1 MASSANALYVL
12 RLVINGGEGTLRTAT
27 ALRRFSTAA
36 LSARDHAPTLSQS
49 RAYAAAP
56 SSSLAAT
63 PDFLEPDNEEYVGAE
78 AFLPTRQGHPH
89 APIPWPT
96 LFSHETGAKPAPAR
110 PCDLLARL
118 VAENKLGPARKVH
131 DELRALH
138 TDILHREIYLSA
150 AVSSLASTPEG
161 RANFL
166 FWMGLIPNRPATPA
180 TPVLKNTWHPI
191 VYRLIGEHSEDLQFI
206 SNFLTL
212 AGKKGLLPAVLPS
225 LITPLVAIC
234 PPHVSERILESAIA
248 AYLSVTVP
256 KTSTSARADRN
267 RTRATDQVTG
277 FWNRY
282 LRALAIAGW
291 DESAR
296 ALLFS
301 PPKGIS
307 WSRFSRSVVLG
318 QGLERRDTAAA
329 ARAEAEEEN
338 PFGILNRNNVPAL
351 AIGLRQALNSDQLP
365 HVSRLADLQRQLLA
379 LPKRTSLIRRF
390 RNRFTRPPSTP
401 AGRST
406 PTMREVWW
414 WHAEIVRL
422 AQDGRPEDAIRVF
435 REHFLWVGL
444 PPTNVAKSDEPSYGF
459 TRLVPSARINTS
471 VLRSILALLPI
482 DELSEYQQQY
492 LRLARS
498 TAPSLQPNEYTHL
511 AFIREMTYRQGPVA
525 GTTAL
530 HAIVEAGLDPGAP
543 AWSALVLSLCG
554 RGQVSGAIQVLD
566 GMEKRAK
573 IGDSGIRMPLPTART
588 YAGAIRLLMQNGHRT
603 EAQALLVRLRDT
615 LGSEEAGGRKR
626 KIYASASEALKAKP
640 APVASAGNPSDEL
653 DRAHG

>member
-12 RLVINGGEGTLRTAT
+12 RLVLNTEAGTRTT
-27 ALRRFSTAA
+27 LRRFSTAA
-36 LSARDHAPTLSQS
+36 LSARDHAPALSQS
-49 RAYAAAP
+49 RAHATAP

-63 PDFLEPDNEEYVGAE
+63 PDFLEPNDDEYVGAE
-78 AFLPTRQGHPH
+78 AFLPTRRDHPQQ
-89 APIPWPT
+89 PIPWPT
-96 LFSHETGAKPAPAR
+96 LFSHETDAKKAPSR

-118 VAENKLGPARKVH
+118 VAENKLAPARKVH

-150 AVSSLASTPEG
+150 AVSSLAPTPEG
-161 RANFL
+161 RTNFL
-166 FWMGLIPNRPATPA
+166 FWMNLIPNRPATPA
-180 TPVLKNTWHPI
+180 TPALKSTWLPI
-191 VYRLIGEHSEDLQFI
+191 VHRVMGEHSDDILFI

-212 AGKKGLLPAVLPS
+212 AGRKGLLPAILPS
-225 LITPLVAIC
+225 VVAPLAAIC
-234 PPHVSERILESAIA
+234 PPHVSEKIMESATA
-248 AYLSVTVP
+248 AYLSVTVST
-256 KTSTSARADRN
+256 TSTSARAEKN
-267 RTRATDQVTG
+267 RSLATEQVSR

-282 LRALAIAGW
+282 LRSLAIAGW

-307 WSRFSRSVVLG
+307 WSRFSRAVVLG
-318 QGLERRDTAAA
+318 QGLEHRDTAAA
-329 ARAEAEEEN
+329 ARAEAEELN

-351 AIGLRQALNSDQLP
+351 AVGLRQALKPDQLP

-390 RNRFTRPPSTP
+390 RNRFTRPPLTP
-401 AGRST
+401 VGRST
-406 PTMREVWW
+406 PTVRQVWW

-422 AQDGRPEDAIRVF
+422 AQDGRPEDALRVF
-435 REHFLWVGL
+435 REHFLWIGL
-444 PPTNVAKSDEPSYGF
+444 PPTDVGKSDEPSYGF
-459 TRLVPSARINTS
+459 TRLVPSARITTS
-471 VLRSILALLPI
+471 ALRAVLALLPA
-482 DELSEYQQQY
+482 EALAEYQQQY

-511 AFIREMTYRQGPVA
+511 AFIREMTHRQGPAA
-525 GTTAL
+525 GTAAL
-530 HAIVEAGLDPGAP
+530 HTIVEAGLDPGAP

-554 RGQVSGAIQVLD
+554 RGQVAGALQVLG
-566 GMEKRAK
+566 GMEKQAK

-588 YAGAIRLLMQNGHRT
+588 YAGAMRLLMQHGHRT
-603 EAQALLVRLRDT
+603 EAQALLGRLKDT
-615 LGSEEAGGRKR
+615 LGREEVDGRKR
-626 KIYASASEALKAKP
+626 KLLASATEALNAKP
-640 APVASAGNPSDEL
+640 SPPAANPIDEL